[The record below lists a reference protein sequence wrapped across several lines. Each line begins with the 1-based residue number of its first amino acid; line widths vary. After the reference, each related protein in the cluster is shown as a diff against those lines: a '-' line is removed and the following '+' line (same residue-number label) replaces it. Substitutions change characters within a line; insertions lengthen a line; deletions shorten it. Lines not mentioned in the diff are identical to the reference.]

1 VTTTAPDAA
10 QYSSV
15 LVPLDGSEL
24 AEPAL
29 QPGGDLARRFGADV
43 HVLIAGV
50 HDAEAWWCH
59 RYLDRVAARL
69 PEVTL
74 HTDNC
79 DAADAIMAT
88 ARSLGRCLVCL
99 STHGLARSA
108 AVTGSTFAAVS
119 ARIGRPLV
127 AVGPRLRQSAGD
139 AGARIVVCLDGR
151 PAAESV
157 VPTAAA
163 WARRFG
169 LRVTLVTAA
178 DPVLVRSRLARDRAA
193 AVWPPGRH
201 GDPESYLRAV
211 GAGPELDG
219 LEVDTRVLWGL
230 GNPNIVIG
238 EHLDRHPAVVV
249 AATTHART
257 GLARAVLGSEV
268 ARIVHR
274 SPVPVLVQPPL
285 GG

>member
-1 VTTTAPDAA
+1 MTTTAPDAA
-10 QYSSV
+10 RYSSV
-15 LVPLDGSEL
+15 LVPLDGSPL
-24 AEPAL
+24 AERAL
-29 QPGGDLARRFGADV
+29 LPGGDLARRFGADV
-43 HVLIAGV
+43 HVVMAGV
-50 HDAEAWWCH
+50 HDAEAWWRH
-59 RYLDRVAARL
+59 RYLDRVAACL
-69 PEVTL
+69 PGATL
-74 HTDNC
+74 HTDHR
-79 DAADAIMAT
+79 DPADAIMAT
-88 ARSLGRCLVCL
+88 ARSLDRCLVCL

-127 AVGPRLRQSAGD
+127 AVGPRLRQCAGD
-139 AGARIVVCLDGR
+139 AGARIVVCLDGK
-151 PAAESV
+151 PGAESV

-193 AVWPPGRH
+193 ATQPSGDH

-211 GAGPELDG
+211 AAGPELDG

-230 GNPNIVIG
+230 GNPHIVIG

-257 GLARAVLGSEV
+257 GLARALLGSEV

-285 GG
+285 AR